1 MRTRKDSSTSD
12 SCGVRIV
19 HTARVQKAKK
29 KAVPESRILRLA
41 VVFKVL
47 GDPTRLKIVTA
58 LQGGVSPGAA
68 LVFLLAGPATNITSL
83 TVLIGLLGRRATA
96 IYLFSIAASC
106 VGFGLLTDQIY
117 ALTGLSA
124 KAAVGQASEFMP
136 DYGEWAA
143 ALLLLILSIKPVYRK
158 LRHLKEKNR
167 CEAYY

>member
-58 LQGGVSPGAA
+58 LQGGEMCVCDLAAYLNLTESAVSHQLRRLRELS
-68 LVFLLAGPATNITSL
+68 LV
-83 TVLIGLLGRRATA
+83 
-96 IYLFSIAASC
+96 
-106 VGFGLLTDQIY
+106 
-117 ALTGLSA
+117 
-124 KAAVGQASEFMP
+124 
-136 DYGEWAA
+136 
-143 ALLLLILSIKPVYRK
+143 
-158 LRHLKEKNR
+158 KNR
-167 CEAYY
+167 RQGQILFYSLDDDHVEDLLKTALEHVME